1 MGIFDKL
8 FGNKGS
14 APTAAD
20 PGIEVQTQPLT
31 VCAPFTGTAMKLEEI
46 PDPVFSQGILGQG
59 CGVEPTEETVYAPFD
74 GTVIQTTDTKHALG
88 LTSVDGI
95 ELLIHV
101 GMDTVAMGGQSF
113 TCLVQEGQRIQ
124 AGQPLL
130 TFSSTAIHAAGHPAT
145 TAVVVT
151 NADDFGGV
159 ELVTEGAISH
169 GAPLLKLLK

>member
-8 FGNKGS
+8 FGGKGA
-14 APTAAD
+14 APAAAA
-20 PGIEVQTQPLT
+20 PGIEAQAQPLT
-31 VCAPFTGTAMKLEEI
+31 VCAPFTGTAMKMAEI

-88 LTSVDGI
+88 LASVDGI

-101 GMDTVAMGGQSF
+101 GMDTVAMGGQGF
-113 TCLVQEGQRIQ
+113 TCLVQEGQHIQ
-124 AGQPLL
+124 AGQPLM
-130 TFSSTAIHAAGHPAT
+130 TFSLADIRAAGHPAT
-145 TAVVVT
+145 TAVVIT

-159 ELVTEGAISH
+159 ELATEGAITH

>member
-8 FGNKGS
+8 FGGKGA
-14 APTAAD
+14 APAAAA
-20 PGIEVQTQPLT
+20 PGIEAQAQPLT
-31 VCAPFTGTAMKLEEI
+31 VCAPFTGTAMKMQEI

-59 CGVEPTEETVYAPFD
+59 CGVEPTEETVCAPFD
-74 GTVIQTTDTKHALG
+74 GTVIQTTDTMHALG
-88 LTSVDGI
+88 LASVDGI

-101 GMDTVAMGGQSF
+101 GMDTVAMGGQGF
-113 TCLVQEGQRIQ
+113 TCLVQEGQTIQ
-124 AGQPLL
+124 AGQPLM
-130 TFSSTAIHAAGHPAT
+130 TFSLADIRAAGHPAT

-159 ELVTEGAISH
+159 ELATEGAVTH

>member
-14 APTAAD
+14 APTAAA
-20 PGIEVQTQPLT
+20 PGIDVQTQPLT

-59 CGVEPTEETVYAPFD
+59 CGVEPSEETVYAPFD

-88 LTSVDGI
+88 LASVDGI

-151 NADDFGGV
+151 NTDDFSGV
-159 ELVTEGAISH
+159 ELVAEGAITH
-169 GAPLLKLLK
+169 GAPLLHLRK